1 MKLSM
6 DGRVALITG
15 GSKGLGYAMAHKFA
29 ASGAQVCVV
38 ARNED
43 EVSEAANRINLETG
57 ADSLGLICDVSQAD
71 QLMSVFDS

>member
-1 MKLSM
+1 MKLRM
-6 DGRVALITG
+6 DGRVALVTG

-43 EVSEAANRINLETG
+43 EGQRPLTG
-57 ADSLGLICDVSQAD
+57 LTLRRAQIH
-71 QLMSVFDS
+71 